1 MLDYKNIDSVH
12 RKGLLA
18 LPQGCSI
25 LLKIYL
31 CADLVLKILIGSKKG
46 PEPANHAHQDHL

>member
-46 PEPANHAHQDHL
+46 PEPANHAPQDHL